1 MASLGPMNLI
11 LVIFKI
17 RANFVSQVSNPI
29 LIIMNKIKRQ
39 SHPFKYLRYSCE
51 ASDFGHKRDD
61 TVQNFVKTE
70 SFRPRKTSWNTV
82 NFR

>member
-1 MASLGPMNLI
+1 MPVVARCLST
-11 LVIFKI
+11 
-17 RANFVSQVSNPI
+17 
-29 LIIMNKIKRQ
+29 
-39 SHPFKYLRYSCE
+39 KYLRYLCE
-51 ASDFGHKRDD
+51 TSDFGHKPDN